1 MKFKYL
7 LIGIL
12 AILLYSCNND
22 DVEAP
27 PIDQNGGITL
37 PDGVDWTYNPTST
50 ELDIP
55 PYFPDLDTQVITEE
69 VFQLGR
75 HLFYEKRLSRNNK
88 VSCGTCHQQSKAFT
102 DGLAFSVGLNGE
114 KTRRSAMSIANLA
127 WDDDF
132 FWDLRSSSL
141 EDQALQPIQDHI
153 EMDLTLSEAV
163 FRLDSLDL
171 YDSLF
176 YFAFG
181 DTMITPQKIA
191 ISIAEFEKGLISKDS
206 KYDKFKRG
214 EASFT
219 LEESMGIEL
228 FATHP
233 GEYYNPD
240 LQTNVFIR
248 GGNCGDC
255 HGGPVSF
262 NVPVLLPNQR
272 ARNNGLEFD
281 SERQDDGFFEF
292 TGDPDD
298 KGKFKVPTL
307 RNIAL
312 TAPYMHDGRF
322 NTLEEVLDNY
332 NEHVKISNTLAN
344 EMYINN
350 DKFSLYTYNA
360 DSTKL
365 LLGLT
370 EQEKASIIAF
380 LNTLTD
386 EEFISNPRYSDPF
399 Q

>member
-1 MKFKYL
+1 MKFKYF
-7 LIGIL
+7 LIGII
-12 AILLYSCNND
+12 AFLLYSCNND
-22 DVEAP
+22 DNIELP
-27 PIDQNGGITL
+27 PEEDPPTITV
-37 PDGVDWTYNPTST
+37 DGRDWTYNPSTTS
-50 ELDIP
+50 LVIP
-55 PYFPDLDTQVITEE
+55 QYFPELDTQEITEE

-75 HLFYEKRLSRNNK
+75 HLFYERRLSRNNK

-102 DGLAFSVGLNGE
+102 DGLAFSVGLDGE
-114 KTRRSAMSIANLA
+114 KTRRNAMSISNLA

-132 FWDLRSSSL
+132 FWDLRSPSL
-141 EDQALQPIQDHI
+141 EDQALQPIQEHI

-163 FRLDSLDL
+163 HRLDSLNL

-176 YFAFG
+176 FFAYG
-181 DTMITPQKIA
+181 DTLITPQKIGKA
-191 ISIAEFEKGLISKDS
+191 IAEFEKGLISKDS
-206 KYDKFKRG
+206 KFDKFKMG
-214 EASFT
+214 EVDLS
-219 LEESMGIEL
+219 LEEKMGL
-228 FATHP
+228 DLMRHP

-240 LQTNVFIR
+240 LQTNVFLR
-248 GGNCGDC
+248 GGNCEDC
-255 HGGPVSF
+255 HGGPVAF
-262 NVPVLLPNQR
+262 NVPTRLPNQR

-281 SERQDDGFFEF
+281 SDREDEGLFEV
-292 TGDPDD
+292 TGNVND
-298 KGKFKVPTL
+298 KGKFKIPTL

-332 NEHVKISNTLAN
+332 NEHVKISNSLDD
-344 EMYINN
+344 EMFINN
-350 DKFSLYTYNA
+350 DKFSLYTYNE

-399 Q
+399 QQ